1 VKTGLILLCLSGFLI
16 SPVQAFKYSG
26 NLAAELQ
33 LFPRSAQFSDQMD
46 DNLTFSFQP
55 RLSHEW
61 NKRND
66 LFSAELFFRAD
77 NKDENRQHADIRELK
92 WLHVDGD
99 NEWRLG
105 IDTVFWGVT
114 ESQHLVDVIN
124 QTDRVEGFDG
134 EDKLGQPMIHYTRIL
149 DDGVFH
155 AFLLTGFREAEFSSV
170 EGRLRFPL
178 QVDTDQVTY
187 QSSDKDSHQ
196 DVAVRYKHFL
206 GDNEIALS
214 LFKGTNRD
222 PVLVQGLDNQ
232 NQPVLIPHYEQ
243 MTQLGLDFQSIIG
256 NWIWKLEV
264 IHRDIDSGAFT
275 AATGGYEYTFYGIAE
290 TAIDLGTLLE
300 YSWEDRDENAGVFDN
315 DLFAGFR
322 FAFNDVQS
330 TEVLAGLLLDTE
342 NHSQS
347 MRVEASRRI
356 GDSWKLTGELQMFS
370 NIEPN
375 DPLSAFENDDF
386 LKLEMGWYF

>member
-1 VKTGLILLCLSGFLI
+1 
-16 SPVQAFKYSG
+16 
-26 NLAAELQ
+26 